1 MPDILP
7 LPFKNR
13 IRNLLH
19 NSSAHP
25 GLIFERYFPCWEGE
39 TKIEK
44 AKPSSEAYKEFL
56 NCYGKKKTKVE
67 KLLKNINHRL
77 NNLVNAYNGKELV
90 FESVE
95 RIAIGLGI
103 EHPTENGF
111 LLDRTCGV
119 PYIPGA
125 AIKGVCRAYAKLLG
139 KEAHITDLLG
149 REEPSHQQGDII
161 FLPAYPEEV
170 PGLILDVITNHH
182 QDYYTREPQERK
194 FRLDINKGNYPLP
207 MDIEIPV
214 PVFHLALK
222 EGVKFYF
229 RLISISGNQENLQRV
244 GSLLAEAL
252 EYLKIGAK
260 TSVGYGGMKIVSKR
274 PEMAWEVEPVKGVI
288 QTFISYSH
296 EDKEKVLEFIATAAP
311 YGVSPWRDEDG
322 LMPHLGEE
330 LWTKINQAIEK
341 ENVVAVSLF
350 LSENSVASE
359 EVLREI
365 EFTHRLKKHI
375 IPILLEKTE
384 EVNSFLEK
392 YLKLERGYYLRVEES
407 LAPQKWADTL
417 LNQARV
423 KSATEVVFYLGH
435 REAVISAKIPEK
447 WQNMPAIVL
456 RNSEYWLNPF
466 GKEGQDWN
474 PKSEEDYQKYEDGF
488 RFLRVSLDGV
498 KRLYLCGYTPLGI
511 AGMIGKYWDRA
522 TGIKLITWNS
532 YTGEEWSVGRT
543 PPEGWVEEKSKHL
556 QVLAEE
562 RLNKSEQIAICH
574 FANNDRGK
582 TQYKKALKWIEE
594 NLPVGKV
601 FCFGYPAK
609 ITGEMAE
616 EVAKECSGTFI
627 WAKEKFLPEEIH
639 WFSDLPMALMPLVT
653 YLTRAVGKI
662 IFYDEHKER
671 HIYIKAFEKH

>member
-260 TSVGYGGMKIVSKR
+260 TSAGYGGDEDSFKKAR
-274 PEMAWEVEPVKGVI
+274 NGLGGRTGEGHK
-288 QTFISYSH
+288 TFISYNH

-384 EVNSFLEK
+384 EVS
-392 YLKLERGYYLRVEES
+392 
-407 LAPQKWADTL
+407 
-417 LNQARV
+417 
-423 KSATEVVFYLGH
+423 
-435 REAVISAKIPEK
+435 
-447 WQNMPAIVL
+447 
-456 RNSEYWLNPF
+456 
-466 GKEGQDWN
+466 
-474 PKSEEDYQKYEDGF
+474 
-488 RFLRVSLDGV
+488 
-498 KRLYLCGYTPLGI
+498 
-511 AGMIGKYWDRA
+511 
-522 TGIKLITWNS
+522 
-532 YTGEEWSVGRT
+532 
-543 PPEGWVEEKSKHL
+543 
-556 QVLAEE
+556 
-562 RLNKSEQIAICH
+562 
-574 FANNDRGK
+574 
-582 TQYKKALKWIEE
+582 
-594 NLPVGKV
+594 
-601 FCFGYPAK
+601 
-609 ITGEMAE
+609 
-616 EVAKECSGTFI
+616 
-627 WAKEKFLPEEIH
+627 PEE
-639 WFSDLPMALMPLVT
+639 
-653 YLTRAVGKI
+653 
-662 IFYDEHKER
+662 
-671 HIYIKAFEKH
+671 